1 MRTTPIAPEEYYHIF
16 NRSNDEQPI
25 FYQTKDWAR
34 FLFLILHM
42 QSPEIF
48 YNIGR
53 NISKFVRSRA
63 FNINDEIIAEIIKN
77 RTVELVSYALMP
89 NHFHLTVREIK
100 ENGISQYMQRILTA
114 YPKYFNTKYNKSG
127 HLFQGP
133 YKIVHVEDNRQL
145 LYLSAYIHKNPRQL
159 KRWRQKE
166 HNYPWSSY
174 QDYVGENRWGNLLSQ
189 DIILDQFE
197 NKSEYHN
204 FVKTSTAKMLDAEL
218 LTLES

>member
-1 MRTTPIAPEEYYHIF
+1 MRTTPIAPGEYYHIF
-16 NRSNDEQPI
+16 NRSNDKQPI
-25 FYQTKDWAR
+25 FYETKDWVR

-63 FNINDEIIAEIIKN
+63 FNINGEIMSEIIKN

-89 NHFHLTVREIK
+89 NHFHLTVKEVK
-100 ENGISQYMQRILTA
+100 ENGISQYMQRVLTA

-133 YKIVHVEDNRQL
+133 YKIVHTEDNKQL
-145 LYLSAYIHKNPRQL
+145 LYLSAYIHKNPREL
-159 KRWRQKE
+159 KEWRQKE

-197 NKSEYHN
+197 NKSEYYN
-204 FVKTSTAKMLDAEL
+204 FVKTNTAKMLDAEL
-218 LTLES
+218 LTF